1 MNTTSFSDSNDTQK
15 KSQALLR
22 FALSNHN
29 AKRYNE
35 AAGFYEYII
44 KFYPNTEA
52 SQFAQTNLSNLV
64 KKLDVLEPVKP
75 DETLIARIEQ
85 STMPESAPNPIMQP
99 SSKPVSTIPQPNASP
114 IPDQSIIT
122 HRKRWHI
129 TENPYFLAALFF
141 LTAVVSYFIG
151 REHVK
156 YEIRQA
162 FTGAAEGF
170 RKGMAEAMAPLK
182 SLDKNLAS
190 TPTQPKVK
198 PDANKPKIMT
208 FPVKLNSKKLT
219 EVGYRKTIDFR
230 ITIDN
235 PMDRSIKAFEG
246 RILFNDVLGKLILG
260 ANLSYRDGI
269 PAKGSVIWAGEIE
282 YNQFIDH
289 HREISNINID
299 KIVTELEVYKVAY
312 EDGTIEEF
320 PKP

>member
-1 MNTTSFSDSNDTQK
+1 MNTTSPSDSNDTQK
-15 KSQALLR
+15 KAQALLR
-22 FALSNHN
+22 FALGNHN

-52 SQFAQTNLSNLV
+52 SQFAQTNLSSLV
-64 KKLDVLEPVKP
+64 NKVDVLEPVKP

-85 STMPESAPNPIMQP
+85 STMPESVPNPITQP
-99 SSKPVSTIPQPNASP
+99 SSKPASTIPQPNASP
-114 IPDQSIIT
+114 TPDQSIIT

-129 TENPYFLAALFF
+129 TENPYLLAVLFF

-182 SLDKNLAS
+182 NLDGNPTS
-190 TPTQPKVK
+190 TPTQSKVK
-198 PDANKPKIMT
+198 PDTNKPKVMT
-208 FPVKLNSKKLT
+208 FPVKLNSKNLT

-235 PMDRSIKAFEG
+235 PMDRSIKALEG
-246 RILFNDVLGKLILG
+246 RILFKDVLGKLILG
-260 ANLSYRDGI
+260 ANMSYRDGI
-269 PAKGSVIWAGEIE
+269 AAKGSATWAGEIE
-282 YNQFIDH
+282 YNQFIDR
-289 HREISNINID
+289 HREISNIDID
-299 KIVTELEVYKVAY
+299 KLLTELEVYKVAY